1 MSSSLIPES
10 DLQTIKNKNY
20 RLIFCIGL
28 PGCNKESQIEKV
40 CNEFKYSKIC
50 MKNIIEKEISSDTE
64 IGKQINELKSKAEPI
79 SSELLVSLLVH
90 TIVNCESKTVLIDG
104 FPNRLEDALFFE
116 QNIMSIEL
124 ILKFNGTEETCLH
137 NLNEA
142 GDNSLNPEEL
152 RIIFENMINDFN
164 VLDNFY
170 SPYSIIREID
180 INNKK
185 IGEINTLVKQSLYPT
200 IYSIIGKR
208 YSGKTELSKVL
219 NERMGIK
226 LIDFNEFLK
235 KPEIIK
241 KINDV
246 QYVMSKFISELRDMR
261 EIRVLIED
269 FPQNKDQYSYFIN
282 NCKPFEKIL
291 FLKADN
297 SSCLERLNKIPL
309 DDPNYISS
317 SELNKLLFEFEQ
329 KSSFYEFLK
338 NNSKVEEI
346 NVNNHKILTI
356 KQMVKQIQPYC
367 AYIETQQESNAKE
380 ELFNRLSEKYGYK
393 EILLPKIIENAIKR
407 KIIEKSEND
416 EYSLEL
422 KIKLIRSLIFSE
434 KNKKLILNSFPIT
447 MEELTEFEN
456 HICYIS
462 KYIALTETHNLS
474 NINNEDSIAVYCY
487 KNNLLTSLNPKYLN
501 EYKIEECLDM
511 TKDINIVY
519 GLPQSGKT
527 TIAKHLKNK
536 YNFELLDFKELTEKI
551 KKTKVD
557 PENPDA
563 EPEINFQDLT
573 QGLKKYLNELPLKKK
588 TIIDNIFIPGGP
600 DGFLI
605 DTIEKAEEILK
616 IIGNFRNLYEL
627 DVPEKD
633 LLNIYKAKEGITEE
647 ITEEQ
652 KTAFEETLEKPNKLL
667 EEIKKSAANII
678 KVKREE
684 TEEKAKKAFDSQ
696 YNINFILLKHEY
708 DIGLEKTLNLFCAR
722 NRVLYINVPQLIY
735 NHFYENDEEAKL
747 LESAYGKRK
756 LRVNCKNPDNFD
768 EFVYYKYNP
777 INFERELVVKV
788 INEYIAKN
796 SKLIEESGNFVLL
809 SGYLNYDLLENQDEP
824 YNLPLLELKSII
836 ELGELTSFIQITRKE
851 IKIEEDEKTE
861 QIVVVK
867 KVKKPKVE
875 GEEEKPEEE
884 NPPEEENQDGAPKFK
899 PEDYPWTNYDGIPRN
914 YIQILKRLK
923 MFPVKI
929 IESSDACREELIK
942 SLGNHLDNFMNREE
956 LKYKGLITIIKING
970 EVPVETIEAVNKI
983 SKFVEGRRE
992 VDNLGKG
999 KISKDKGRAGIIYE
1013 VL

>member
-851 IKIEEDEKTE
+851 IKIEEDEKPE

-867 KVKKPKVE
+867 KVKKPNVE

>member
-1 MSSSLIPES
+1 MSSSLIS
-10 DLQTIKNKNY
+10 QTDLQTIKSKKY

-40 CNEFKYSKIC
+40 CNEFKYSKISI
-50 MKNIIEKEISSDTE
+50 KSLIEIEISTDTE
-64 IGKQINELKSKAEPI
+64 IGKQINDLKSKEQSLP
-79 SSELLVSLLVH
+79 SELLVSLLVKS
-90 TIVNCESKTVLIDG
+90 IANCNSKTILIDG
-104 FPNRLEDALFFE
+104 FPNKLEDALYFE
-116 QNIMSIEL
+116 QNIMPIDS
-124 ILKFNGTEETCLH
+124 ILKFNGSEETCLH

-142 GDNSLNPEEL
+142 GDESLKPEKLKKIYE
-152 RIIFENMINDFN
+152 IMDNDFN
-164 VLDNFY
+164 ILDNFY
-170 SPYSIIREID
+170 SPYSIIRDID

-185 IGEINTLVKQSLYPT
+185 IGEINTLVKQCLYPT

-226 LIDFNEFLK
+226 LIDFNIFLK
-235 KPEIIK
+235 KPEIKK

-246 QYVMSKFISELRDMR
+246 EFVVSKFISELREMR
-261 EIRVLIED
+261 DIRVLIED
-269 FPQNKDQYSYFIN
+269 FPQNKEQYSYFIN

-291 FLKADN
+291 FLKAEN
-297 SSCLERLNKIPL
+297 ASCLERLNKIPL
-309 DDPNYISS
+309 DDSNYISS
-317 SELNKLLFEFEQ
+317 SELNKLLYEFEQ
-329 KSSFYEFLK
+329 KKTFYEFLK

-367 AYIETQQESNAKE
+367 AYIETQPESNAKE

-434 KNKKLILNSFPIT
+434 KNKKLILNSFPVT
-447 MEELTEFEN
+447 MEELTAFEN
-456 HICYIS
+456 GLCYIS

-563 EPEINFQDLT
+563 EPEINFQDLV
-573 QGLKKYLNELPLKKK
+573 QGLKKYLDELPLKKK
-588 TIIDNIFIPGGP
+588 IIIDNIFIPGGP

-605 DTIEKAEEILK
+605 DTIEKAVEILK

-652 KTAFEETLEKPNKLL
+652 KAAFEETLEKPNKLL

-678 KVKREE
+678 KVKRED
-684 TEEKAKKAFDSQ
+684 TEEKAKKVFDNQ
-696 YNINFILLKHEY
+696 FNINFILLKHEY
-708 DIGLEKTLNLFCAR
+708 DICLEKSLSLFCAR
-722 NRVLYINVPQLIY
+722 NRVLYINVPKLIY

-747 LESAYGKRK
+747 LESAYGKKK
-756 LRVNCKNPDNFD
+756 LRETCKDPDNFD
-768 EFVYYKYNP
+768 ELVYYKYNP

-788 INEYIAKN
+788 INDYIGKN

-836 ELGELTSFIQITRKE
+836 ELGELTSFIQITRKD
-851 IKIEEDEKTE
+851 IKLEEDEKPE
-861 QIVVVK
+861 QIIIEK

-899 PEDYPWTNYDGIPRN
+899 PEDYPWTNYDGVPRN

-929 IESSDACREELIK
+929 IEASDACREELIK
-942 SLGNHLDNFMNREE
+942 ALGNHLDNFMNREE
-956 LKYKGLITIIKING
+956 LKYKGMITIIKING
-970 EVPVETIEAVNKI
+970 EIPVETIEAVNKV

-999 KISKDKGRAGIIYE
+999 KISKDKGRVGIIYE

>member
-487 KNNLLTSLNPKYLN
+487 KNNLLTSLNQKYLN

-851 IKIEEDEKTE
+851 IKIEEDEKPE

-970 EVPVETIEAVNKI
+970 EVPIETIEAVNKI

>member
-317 SELNKLLFEFEQ
+317 SELNKLLYEFEQ

-456 HICYIS
+456 HLCYIS

-684 TEEKAKKAFDSQ
+684 TEEKVKKAFDSQ

-851 IKIEEDEKTE
+851 IKIEEDEKPE